1 MESMAHGRKDQILS
15 YEDIDE
21 KFIIVKPYG
30 TEGAYPSGIAGT
42 IIASDVGYGFPEADN
57 QSRKYAHQNS
67 SFQEHAAGHLIQQ
80 IRDNIQKLEEE
91 AKK

>member
-1 MESMAHGRKDQILS
+1 MKSMAHGRKDQILS
-15 YEDIDE
+15 YEDIDK

-42 IIASDVGYGFPEADN
+42 IIASDGFPEADN

-80 IRDNIQKLEEE
+80 IRDNIQKLEEG